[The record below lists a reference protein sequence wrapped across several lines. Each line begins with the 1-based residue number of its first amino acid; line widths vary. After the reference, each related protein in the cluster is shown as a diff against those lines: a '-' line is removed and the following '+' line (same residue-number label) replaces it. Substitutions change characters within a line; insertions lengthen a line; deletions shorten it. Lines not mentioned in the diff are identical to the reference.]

1 MNFTTTTTTIKF
13 FRHKQSIN
21 EKIKSSRVEEENQNQ
36 NIKKIKN
43 KISVEN

>member
-1 MNFTTTTTTIKF
+1 MNFTTTTTIKF

-36 NIKKIKN
+36 KQN
-43 KISVEN
+43 KC